1 MDLGSKQ
8 GEEADIVINQAHS
21 KIFALLKRIAGQTR
35 TENRNVARAKVRET
49 MQLWA
54 LISDSFRHAVDR
66 KIFWVLLAITGMVV
80 LAMAS
85 IGFDEDRISLLFGA
99 WEFENQEYNPVTV
112 IGRTNL
118 IAIMVYSISDIF
130 LGWVGITLMIIATA
144 SIFPAM
150 MESGAVDILV
160 SKPIARPVLFLY
172 KYIAS
177 MVFVLAQAV
186 IFVGLTFLV
195 MGLRWA
201 VWAPGYLL
209 TIPLMLLLFSYL
221 YCVSVL
227 VGVHTRSTVAAILV
241 SLAAWVAFS
250 LMHQAPG
257 VFEVFEL
264 NTKSPTTYQVVRG
277 VAWVPP
283 KTGDIPYLAARW
295 SGAGTSMQATPSEV
309 FENEAY
315 AEQQKPLARAEEWE
329 ERQLAKSPWTSIGSS
344 LLFEAFIVFVAM
356 RKFSRQD
363 F

>member
-1 MDLGSKQ
+1 
-8 GEEADIVINQAHS
+8 
-21 KIFALLKRIAGQTR
+21 
-35 TENRNVARAKVRET
+35 

-54 LISDSFRHAVDR
+54 LIYDSFRHAVDR
-66 KIFWVLLAITGMVV
+66 KIFWVLIAITVMVV

-85 IGFDEDRISLLFGA
+85 IGFEQDRISFLFGA
-99 WEFENQEYNPVTV
+99 WEVENEEYNPVTL

-118 IAIMVYSISDIF
+118 IGIMVYTISDIF

-150 MESGAVDILV
+150 MEPGAVDILL

-172 KYIAS
+172 KYVAS

-195 MGLRWA
+195 MGLRWG

-227 VGVHTRSTVAAILV
+227 VGVYTRSSVAAILV
-241 SLAAWVAFS
+241 SLAAWVTFS

-257 VFEVFEL
+257 VFEVLEL
-264 NTKSPTTYQVVRG
+264 NTNSATYQAVRG
-277 VAWVPP
+277 AAWIPP
-283 KTGDIPYLAARW
+283 KTGDVPYLAARW
-295 SGAGTSMQATPSEV
+295 SGAGTSMQATPSGV
-309 FENEAY
+309 FDNEAY
-315 AEQQKPLARAEEWE
+315 ADQQQPLARAEEWE
-329 ERQLAKSPWTSIGSS
+329 QRQLAKSPWTSIGSS
-344 LLFEAFIVFVAM
+344 LLFEAFIVFIAM
-356 RKFSRQD
+356 RKFTRQD